1 MIFVGSLLFGRK
13 MGGLLVWTGDPWD
26 RNAHASRTQR
36 VFSSPWWRESLA
48 SEVDWNTMKKTRN
61 TLLVQA
67 VMAAMLFAG
76 NLIWNEVHC
85 ISYQDMHYY
94 NMAFS
99 GIFLGLA
106 LGLLLQNRN
115 RAEQ

>member
-1 MIFVGSLLFGRK
+1 M
-13 MGGLLVWTGDPWD
+13 D
-26 RNAHASRTQR
+26 RGPLGQERPCLKDTAR
-36 VFSSPWWRESLA
+36 FFFPKWRESLA

-76 NLIWNEVHC
+76 NLIWNEVHF

>member
-1 MIFVGSLLFGRK
+1 
-13 MGGLLVWTGDPWD
+13 
-26 RNAHASRTQR
+26 
-36 VFSSPWWRESLA
+36 
-48 SEVDWNTMKKTRN
+48 MKKTRN

-76 NLIWNEVHC
+76 NLIWNEVHF

-99 GIFLGLA
+99 GIFL
-106 LGLLLQNRN
+106 
-115 RAEQ
+115 

>member
-1 MIFVGSLLFGRK
+1 M
-13 MGGLLVWTGDPWD
+13 
-26 RNAHASRTQR
+26 
-36 VFSSPWWRESLA
+36 
-48 SEVDWNTMKKTRN
+48 
-61 TLLVQA
+61 QA

-76 NLIWNEVHC
+76 NLIWNEVHF

-99 GIFLGLA
+99 GIFLGLT

-115 RAEQ
+115 RAEE